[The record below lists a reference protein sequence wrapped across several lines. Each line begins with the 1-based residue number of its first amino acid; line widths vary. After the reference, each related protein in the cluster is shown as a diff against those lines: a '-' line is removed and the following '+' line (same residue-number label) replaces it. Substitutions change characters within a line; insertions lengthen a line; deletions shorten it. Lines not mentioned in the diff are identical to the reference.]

1 MLLEDQLPRIRKLI
15 REKIGIIP
23 KNTIHNDDL
32 MRNSFKR
39 LYQALP
45 RMIRMT
51 ISENLFVE
59 FCMANRERLLNIS
72 DKVSEKYSE
81 AKTKSKKQ
89 YHEKNSEESEL
100 NTNNLTNTSELL
112 ETASRVFVPTYSP
125 NLILSRGLGGRVW
138 DKDENEYID
147 FGSGISV
154 NSSGHIDKE
163 LLAVLTEQAGKLWHT
178 TNLYLTEPSIR
189 LAEELVKATFADRV
203 FFCNSGAEANE
214 AAIKIA
220 RKFSSLN
227 NSTEKREILTFE
239 GSFHGRTLT
248 TISATAQPKY
258 QQGFEPLTEGF
269 RYCPFNDFEAAEKM
283 IGPQTCAVLIEPIQ
297 GEGGVN
303 PAESGFLHHLR
314 ELCDQHQALLIFDEI
329 QCGMGRT
336 GKLLCYQ
343 WENSPDSEQPAETP
357 QNGNKKPM
365 NITESNLM
373 PDILT
378 MAKALGGGLPLGA
391 MLCTEEVA
399 QSFKPGDHGTTFGG
413 NPLVT
418 AVAEA
423 SLRKINSPELMQQVQ
438 KKGTFIRKKLDL
450 LNHELS
456 MFETIRGRGLML
468 GAVLSKAWKGK
479 AASIVNACQENG
491 VLVLTAG
498 TDVLRLLP
506 PLNIPDEELETGLNR
521 IGKVLKNLHEIELSS
536 STQK

>member
-1 MLLEDQLPRIRKLI
+1 MQLEDQLPRIRKLI
-15 REKIGIIP
+15 REKLGTIP

-45 RMIRMT
+45 RMIRMA

-72 DKVSEKYSE
+72 DTVSEKFSE
-81 AKTKSKKQ
+81 AEAKFKKQ
-89 YHEKNSEESEL
+89 YPEKDSEESKL
-100 NTNNLTNTSELL
+100 NINNSLDTSELL

-125 NLILSRGLGGRVW
+125 NLILSRGLGARVW

-147 FGSGISV
+147 LGSGISV
-154 NSSGHIDKE
+154 NSSGHIDHE
-163 LLAVLTEQAGKLWHT
+163 LLTALTEQAGKLWHT

-189 LAEELVKATFADRV
+189 LADELVKATFADRV

-220 RKFSSLN
+220 RKFSSLT

-269 RYCPFNDFEAAEKM
+269 RYCPFNDFEEAEKM

-303 PAESGFLHHLR
+303 SAKSGFLQHLR
-314 ELCDQHQALLIFDEI
+314 KLCDQHQALLIFDEI

-336 GKLLCYQ
+336 GILFGYQ
-343 WENSPDSEQPAETP
+343 WEKSPDSEQPAETP
-357 QNGNKKPM
+357 QNENKKPL
-365 NITESNLM
+365 NIPDSNLM

-423 SLRKINSPELMQQVQ
+423 SLRKINTPELMQQVQ

-450 LNHELS
+450 LNDELS

-479 AASIVNACQENG
+479 APSIVNACQEYG
-491 VLVLTAG
+491 VLVLIAG
-498 TDVLRLLP
+498 PDVLRLLP
-506 PLNIPDEELETGLNR
+506 PLNISDEELETGLNG
-521 IGKVLKNLHEIELSS
+521 IEKALKNLHAFELSS
-536 STQK
+536 ATQK

>member
-1 MLLEDQLPRIRKLI
+1 MQLEDQLPRIRKLI
-15 REKIGIIP
+15 REKLGTIP

-45 RMIRMT
+45 RMIRMA

-72 DKVSEKYSE
+72 DTVSEKFSE
-81 AKTKSKKQ
+81 AEAKFKKQ
-89 YHEKNSEESEL
+89 YPEKDSEESKL
-100 NTNNLTNTSELL
+100 NINKRPDTSELL

-125 NLILSRGLGGRVW
+125 NLILSRGLGARVW

-147 FGSGISV
+147 LGSGISV
-154 NSSGHIDKE
+154 NSSGHIDHE
-163 LLAVLTEQAGKLWHT
+163 LLAALTEQAGKLWHT

-189 LAEELVKATFADRV
+189 LADELVKATFADRV

-269 RYCPFNDFEAAEKM
+269 RYCPFNDFEEAEKM

-303 PAESGFLHHLR
+303 PAKSGFLQHLR
-314 ELCDQHQALLIFDEI
+314 KLCDQHQALLIFDEI

-336 GKLLCYQ
+336 GKLFGYQ
-343 WENSPDSEQPAETP
+343 WEKSPDSEQPAETP
-357 QNGNKKPM
+357 QNENKKPL
-365 NITESNLM
+365 NIPDSNLM

-423 SLRKINSPELMQQVQ
+423 SLRKINTPELMQQVQ

-450 LNHELS
+450 LNDELS

-479 AASIVNACQENG
+479 APSIVNACQENG

-498 TDVLRLLP
+498 PDVLRFLP
-506 PLNIPDEELETGLNR
+506 PLNISDEELETGLNR
-521 IGKVLKNLHEIELSS
+521 IEKALKNLHAFELSS
-536 STQK
+536 ATQK

>member
-15 REKIGIIP
+15 REKIGILP

-45 RMIRMT
+45 RMIRMA
-51 ISENLFVE
+51 INENIFVE

-72 DKVSEKYSE
+72 EKVSEKYSE
-81 AKTKSKKQ
+81 AEDKSKNIYQ
-89 YHEKNSEESEL
+89 EKNSEESEL
-100 NTNNLTNTSELL
+100 NTNNLPNTSELL

-125 NLILSRGLGGRVW
+125 NLILSRGLGARVW

-147 FGSGISV
+147 LGSGISV

-269 RYCPFNDFEAAEKM
+269 RYCPFNDFKAAEKM

-303 PAESGFLHHLR
+303 PTESGFLHHLR
-314 ELCDQHQALLIFDEI
+314 ELCDHHQALLIFDEI

-336 GKLLCYQ
+336 GKLFCYQ
-343 WENSPDSEQPAETP
+343 WEKSPDSEQQADAPKNE
-357 QNGNKKPM
+357 NNKPL
-365 NITESNLM
+365 NISESKLM

-399 QSFKPGDHGTTFGG
+399 QSFKLGDHGTTFGG

-456 MFETIRGRGLML
+456 VFETIRGRGLML
-468 GAVLSKAWKGK
+468 GAVLTKAWKGK
-479 AASIVNACQENG
+479 AASIVKACQEYG

-498 TDVLRLLP
+498 PDVLRLLP
-506 PLNIPDEELETGLNR
+506 PLNILDEELETGLNR
-521 IGKVLKNLHEIELSS
+521 IGKALKNLHEIELSS
-536 STQK
+536 TTQK